1 MIRCLLIV
9 VLAWM
14 STAFALDVY
23 QEPQAFV
30 REAFNGDVAPRVLWI
45 TPELR
50 PVIREIMGHDLD
62 VMRIR
67 YWLHEGRAAW
77 VLEEIGKERPITAG
91 IVVNRGKIERLQTLI
106 YRESRGAE
114 VRYPFFTD
122 QFKGAS
128 LTSGRQLDKSV
139 DGISGATLSV
149 RALTKMSRLALY
161 LTQYIE
167 TNAAA
172 PSQ

>member
-14 STAFALDVY
+14 PTAFALDVY

-30 REAFNGDVAPRVLWI
+30 REVFDGEVEPRVLWI

-50 PVIREIMGHDLD
+50 PAIREIMGHDLD
-62 VMRIR
+62 VMRVR
-67 YWLHEGRAAW
+67 YWLREGRVAW
-77 VLEEIGKERPITAG
+77 VLEEVGKERLITAG
-91 IVVNRGKIERLQTLI
+91 VVVSHGKIERIKTLI
-106 YRESRGAE
+106 YRESRGSE

-122 QFKGAS
+122 QFKGAA
-128 LTSGRQLDKSV
+128 LTPEKQLNKSI

-149 RALTKMSRLALY
+149 RALTKISRLALY
-161 LTQYIE
+161 LTQRIG
-167 TNAAA
+167 ASSDA
-172 PSQ
+172 S